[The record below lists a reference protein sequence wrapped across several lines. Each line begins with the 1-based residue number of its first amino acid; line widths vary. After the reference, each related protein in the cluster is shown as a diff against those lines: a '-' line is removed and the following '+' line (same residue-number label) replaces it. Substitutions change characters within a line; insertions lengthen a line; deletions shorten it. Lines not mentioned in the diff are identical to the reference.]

1 MKLFND
7 TVPGLF
13 LNVTKEHGSAVAMR
27 KKGFGIW
34 QEITWHNYRLHVE
47 ELFHGLRH
55 LGMQRGDVVCILSAN
70 RPEWLYADLA
80 CQCAGALPLG
90 IHSGSLEPEVEFIV
104 NHNQAR
110 FIVLE
115 NQGQADKILGILDKI
130 PSLEKFIVIKWDGM
144 ELYDHPKLVS
154 YEDVKSVG
162 RRMAREFPLELEESV
177 AAIKPTDVAFLSLT
191 SGTTT
196 NPKSVMLSHR
206 CVIALADSLLA
217 VEAYDQNDE
226 EISYPPLPWITER
239 FFSVI
244 LHMKARYK
252 VNFPETMEMNIVLEN
267 MRELW
272 PTILAAP
279 PRIWESLFTSVC
291 VRRENTSWF
300 KRKILGVFMPVAE
313 EVAKGRQAKKRISPV
328 LNILYL
334 IGDLAVYRKIRD
346 HLGLRHLRSA
356 YTTGSALCPEV
367 YTFFHAIGVN
377 LRQIYGQTEAGGFCC
392 IQGPCEADPE
402 TVGRP
407 LPAVKITI
415 SDSHEILVRSPD
427 FLGYYNDPSLTNES
441 LRGCWQ
447 ATGDEGYLRDD
458 GHLVVVD
465 RQKDLIRTVLG
476 HKLSPQSLENWLK
489 FSPYIKEAIVVG
501 QGRPFV
507 AVMVQIDLDYVG
519 NWAQRGGIPYTT
531 YRDLVSKPQV
541 VELIRKVVEEVN
553 QMLDEPCRIKRY
565 KLLEKELDPDDGEMT
580 RTAKLRRDS
589 ANRKFKGLIES
600 LYSE

>member
-1 MKLFND
+1 
-7 TVPGLF
+7 
-13 LNVTKEHGSAVAMR
+13 
-27 KKGFGIW
+27 
-34 QEITWHNYRLHVE
+34 
-47 ELFHGLRH
+47 
-55 LGMQRGDVVCILSAN
+55 
-70 RPEWLYADLA
+70 
-80 CQCAGALPLG
+80 
-90 IHSGSLEPEVEFIV
+90 
-104 NHNQAR
+104 
-110 FIVLE
+110 
-115 NQGQADKILGILDKI
+115 
-130 PSLEKFIVIKWDGM
+130 
-144 ELYDHPKLVS
+144 
-154 YEDVKSVG
+154 
-162 RRMAREFPLELEESV
+162 
-177 AAIKPTDVAFLSLT
+177 
-191 SGTTT
+191 
-196 NPKSVMLSHR
+196 MLSHR

-217 VEAYDQNDE
+217 VEAYAQTDE

-244 LHMKARYK
+244 LHVKARYR

-279 PRIWESLFTSVC
+279 PRIWESLFTNVC
-291 VRRENTSWF
+291 VRRENASWF
-300 KRKILGVFMPVAE
+300 KRKILGVFMSVGE
-313 EVAKGRQAKKRISPV
+313 EVAKGRQAKKRISPW

-356 YTTGSALCPEV
+356 YTTGSALCPGV
-367 YTFFHAIGVN
+367 YTFFHVIGVD

-407 LPAVKITI
+407 LPGVKITI
-415 SDSHEILVRSPD
+415 SDSHEILVCSPD

-447 ATGDEGYLRDD
+447 STGDEGYLRDD

-507 AVMVQIDLDYVG
+507 AAMVQIDLDYVG

-531 YRDLVSKPQV
+531 YRDLASKPQV
-541 VELIRKVVEEVN
+541 VELIGKVVEEVN

-565 KLLEKELDPDDGEMT
+565 KLLEKELDPDDEEMT

-589 ANRKFKGLIES
+589 ANRKFMDLIES